1 MSMVLNEATADAE
14 APPSS
19 SEMPMAQGA
28 RDIRLGAL
36 ALTVRGRVWQTPARD
51 RRFVGYAALVVA
63 AAVVFGTWATGFN
76 PWAALTGLGPLVEFV
91 AQDFLPPEVNNW
103 TVLLRAVL
111 DTAALALTS
120 TLVASALA
128 FVAALFGAK
137 AISPLPWLSPII
149 RGFATFVRNV
159 PDLVW
164 AVILVSALGVGTH
177 VGFAALTLSSFAFLT
192 RAFIESMDEI
202 SGDSVE
208 ALSAVGASFPQR
220 VVQAIIPPFTKDYI
234 AWFLYNLEV
243 SIRGATIVGMVGGGG
258 IGMLLNAQMR
268 NFRWFP
274 RATGTILVLA
284 ALVIAVDLL
293 TSYLRNKLLSPAA
306 SVSGRESRHDDDGA
320 LFRRGRLLVHQPG
333 RDLAVRLF
341 MWASIAVSLAAFW
354 PLNINWDSL
363 FGRAY
368 RLGSTFVQLGALNFM
383 HWGPTWNAFLE
394 TVAVAVLST
403 FYSALLALMIAPFA
417 ARNLAGNRAVPL
429 FITSIATFI
438 RTIPN
443 PVIVLIAISSF
454 GLGPVPGVVGLTLS
468 STAFF
473 VRAFAQGF
481 EDVSADTIEALQ
493 ATGANRLQVYFQGVM
508 PASRSHLVAWTGMR
522 FEMNFMGSAILGMVG
537 AGGIGAEILRATNG
551 RQLGVAGVGILLVFL
566 FAFAFEQ
573 LLTRIKRNYIR

>member
-1 MSMVLNEATADAE
+1 MSAATLT
-14 APPSS
+14 PSVVGE
-19 SEMPMAQGA
+19 SETTITESTVSTVT
-28 RDIRLGAL
+28 DVRLGSAGIK
-36 ALTVRGRVWQTPARD
+36 LTPKKE
-51 RRFVGYAALVVA
+51 RRFYGYAALVVA
-63 AAVVFGTWATGFN
+63 AVVVYGTWVTGFN
-76 PWAALTGLGPLVEFV
+76 PWAALTGLGPLFEFIYD
-91 AQDFLPPEVNNW
+91 DFLPPTVNNW
-103 TVLLRAVL
+103 NVLMRAVL
-111 DTAALALTS
+111 DTVALAFTS

-128 FVAALFGAK
+128 FLAALFGTK
-137 AISPLPWLSPII
+137 KISPLPWLSPII

-164 AVILVSALGVGTH
+164 AVILVTALGVGTH

-192 RAFIESMDEI
+192 RAFIEAMDEV
-202 SGDSVE
+202 SSESVE
-208 ALSAVGASFPQR
+208 ALAAVGANFPQR
-220 VVQAIIPPFTKDYI
+220 VMQAIVPPFTKDYI

-258 IGMLLNAQMR
+258 IGMLLSAQMR

-293 TSYLRNKLLSPAA
+293 TSYLRKKLLNPSATVTA
-306 SVSGRESRHDDDGA
+306 GTMHRESA
-320 LFRRGRLLVHQPG
+320 AVIRRGRIVVTKKG
-333 RDLAVRLF
+333 RDLAVRIFL
-341 MWASIAVSLAAFW
+341 WASVGLSLLAFL

-368 RLGSTFVQLGALNFM
+368 RLGTTFVALGALNFM

-403 FYSALLALMIAPFA
+403 FYSVLLALLIAPFA
-417 ARNLAGNRAVPL
+417 ARNLMRNRALPL
-429 FITSIATFI
+429 AITSIATFI

-443 PVIVLIAISSF
+443 PVVVLIAISSF
-454 GLGPVPGVVGLTLS
+454 GLGPVPGIVGLTLS

-473 VRAFAQGF
+473 IRVFAQGF
-481 EDVSADTIEALQ
+481 EDVPDETIEALE
-493 ATGANRLQVYFQGVM
+493 ATGANRLQVFMGAMM
-508 PASRSHLVAWTGMR
+508 PAARSHMVAWTGLR

-566 FAFAFEQ
+566 FAFTFEQ
-573 LLTRIKRNYIR
+573 VLTRIKRTVIR